1 MKITVLDAD
10 SIGRDIELTAFNA
23 LGEVTVYAATSPEEL
38 PAHAAGADVLV
49 LNKVKVNATTL
60 PDPAG
65 VRLICLAATGT
76 DNVDIAF
83 CRQHGIGVCNVVGYS
98 TDSVA
103 QLTVAMVLSLVNHLP
118 VYTGFVASGEYSAS
132 GVPTRL
138 EPVFHELRG
147 KTWGIVGC
155 GNIGAQVA
163 AVARAFGCRVVAFKR
178 TPTPDYECVDLPTLC
193 AESDIITVHL
203 PLTDATRHI
212 IGAEELAL
220 MKPGAVLV
228 NVARGAVLDEAAVA
242 AAVAEN
248 RLGGFGCDVYSMEPM
263 PADHP
268 YAAIAGR
275 ADVCLTPHMGWG
287 AYEAR
292 LRVVEEIAENI
303 RTFATGGT
311 RCRVDL

>member
-10 SIGRDIELTAFNA
+10 SIGRDIELTAFDA

-60 PDPAG
+60 PNPAG

-83 CRQHGIGVCNVVGYS
+83 CRQHSIGVCNVVGYS

-118 VYTGFVASGEYSAS
+118 VYTGFVASGEYSES
-132 GVPTRL
+132 GVPNRL

-178 TPTPDYECVDLPTLC
+178 TPTPEYECVDLPTLC

-242 AAVAEN
+242 VAVAEN
-248 RLGGFGCDVYSMEPM
+248 RLGGFGCDVYSAEPM

-268 YAAIAGR
+268 YAAIAKR
-275 ADVCLTPHMGWG
+275 DDVCLTPHMGWG

-303 RTFATGGT
+303 RTFSAGGT